1 MIFVH
6 SNLGARIQPLKLSVV
21 FPCQALSYGDPLETT
36 TAPRHHGDDALV
48 RAHGAVTP
56 SGAW

>member
-6 SNLGARIQPLKLSVV
+6 SNLGVRIQPLKLSVV
-21 FPCQALSYGDPLETT
+21 LPWQALAYGDASETT
-36 TAPRHHGDDALV
+36 TAPRHHCDDAVV

-56 SGAW
+56 SGAM